1 MNLISKENS
10 RTVTL
15 KLTRGEVTKLM
26 LLLASAYYDD
36 PSVRRQLLQLHEKIE
51 KQRDAHDAKWKVS
64 E

>member
-36 PSVRRQLLQLHEKIE
+36 PSIRQQLLQLHEKI
-51 KQRDAHDAKWKVS
+51 KRQRDAHDEKWKVS